1 MMSKSTLVNLVK
13 YNKCFYTL
21 YNKLGSGLL
30 DLMKHFLHTDDKLI
44 VFASYGGKK
53 FNDSPKA
60 IYEAM
65 VNDPRFSDY
74 KLVWA
79 FNHPD
84 CYHLPKGEIIKIDTL
99 KYYKKLIQARV
110 WITNSSMKRGLDI
123 NGLHTLEINTWHGSA
138 IKKMGADI
146 ATGNTAFK
154 IKSRKKRGG
163 KTSNYLLW
171 LAQGKHDVKVFS
183 QAYHLSNER
192 LRVIG
197 LPRNDDLAKSDKDL
211 QSILKQKM
219 GIPAYKYVI
228 LYAPT
233 FREYEKDFGGNCM
246 LTPPITIEKWRKVL
260 GDKFVLLFRAHYE
273 VVNALDIKD
282 NDFVKDVSNYENLN
296 ELMLASDM
304 LISDYS
310 SIFFDY
316 SIMGKPML
324 CFAYDY
330 ERYAKERGLYFDIR
344 EELDSMYL
352 DNEDNLL
359 KRILFMKDEYQSETT
374 LNFRDKYVEHYG
386 NATPKVLD
394 IIYQNIINS

>member
-30 DLMKHFLHTDDKLI
+30 DIMKHFLHTDDKLI
-44 VFASYGGKK
+44 VFASFGGKK

-60 IYEAM
+60 IYDAM

-154 IKSRKKRGG
+154 IKSRKRRGG

-171 LAQGKHDVKVFS
+171 LAQGKYDVKIFS

-197 LPRNDDLAKSDKDL
+197 LPRNDELAKYDKDV

-219 GIPAYKYVI
+219 GIPAYKHVI

-273 VVNALDIKD
+273 VVKALDIKD

-330 ERYAKERGLYFDIR
+330 ERYTKERGLYFDIR
-344 EELDSMYL
+344 EELDSIYL

-374 LNFRDKYVEHYG
+374 LHFRDKYVEHYG

-394 IIYQNIINS
+394 IIYQNILNS